1 MTIKDEL
8 LGQGYRVALIATNT
22 PATSDIPLVDL
33 AVPDGAIADPVP
45 EMDDELGC
53 KGALDL
59 GVPGGERPLIMTME
73 MYRRYCDELYHDPD
87 GMYQAMERAIA
98 AKTVKER
105 LLAAGYRVIGS
116 YYPPDAAGGGEDLPL
131 AEIDVPEGTTVT
143 LAGPEYYGGLLLLM
157 PGWDP
162 QDAPVAMTL
171 PQYRLYCDAMDVP
184 EEEYQWMMERVGA

>member
-73 MYRRYCDELYHDPD
+73 MYRQWCEERAHDPE
-87 GMYQAMERAIA
+87 GMYQAMERAITGA
-98 AKTVKER
+98 TVKER
-105 LLAAGYRVIGS
+105 LLAAGYRVLCF
-116 YYPPDAAGGGEDLPL
+116 YYPPECAGGGEDLPL
-131 AEIDVPEGTTVT
+131 AEADIPEGTLVT
-143 LAGPEYYGGLLLLM
+143 LAPDEYYGGLLLLM
-157 PGWDP
+157 PGWEP
-162 QDAPVAMTL
+162 EDAPVAMTMG
-171 PQYRLYCDAMDVP
+171 QYRLYCDAMDVP